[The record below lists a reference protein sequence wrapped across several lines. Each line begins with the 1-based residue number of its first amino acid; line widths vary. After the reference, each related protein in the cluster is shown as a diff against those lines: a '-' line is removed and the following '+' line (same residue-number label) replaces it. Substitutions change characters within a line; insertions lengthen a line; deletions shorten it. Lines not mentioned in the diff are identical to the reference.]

1 LKIYFISIISFSLYI
16 NFLAVNKGLQCV
28 EDYYKISGPNA
39 CQVKAHSKPWIV
51 SLRQKQTKRQWCAG
65 TLIASKLVLTAAHCI
80 CKSFPICAFVGNCN
94 LWEIS
99 PNCTKWKNSSVI
111 AGDHDLEQIDD
122 GEQEIDVK
130 YGHAH
135 EKWRQSM

>member
-1 LKIYFISIISFSLYI
+1 V
-16 NFLAVNKGLQCV
+16 VNKGLQCV
-28 EDYYKISGPNA
+28 EDYFKISGPNS

-51 SLRQKQTKRQWCAG
+51 SLRQQKNKRQWCAG
-65 TLIASKLVLTAAHCI
+65 TLIGSNLVLTAAHCI
-80 CKSFPICAFVGNCN
+80 CYR
-94 LWEIS
+94 WEIR
-99 PNCTKWKNSSVI
+99 PNCSIWKTISVI
-111 AGDHDLEQIDD
+111 AGDHDLKQIDE